1 MSIYGIIQSSL
12 ALSPRQF
19 NRKRRD
25 PIAKAAA
32 ASRKPTRRRL
42 LLRQFSPSPK
52 LTLLDNFPNAQ
63 KWVWHQALDHD
74 LHYATYPPTSGGGRK
89 TPDNIAFTPGPG
101 GGPLKQH
108 QQQGLR
114 RGRRR
119 AQQQRASPQA
129 SSRQQQLFSLVLWRR
144 NRPGAL
150 IIRLLGDLDARGP
163 KTVNAMVPYEEDTLQ
178 Y

>member
-1 MSIYGIIQSSL
+1 MRKVHNKNYACNPCTPISISKIIQSSL
-12 ALSPRQF
+12 ALSSCQF

-32 ASRKPTRRRL
+32 ASWKPSRRRL
-42 LLRQFSPSPK
+42 LQQFSPSPK

-108 QQQGLR
+108 WQRLR

-129 SSRQQQLFSLVLWRR
+129 SSRW
-144 NRPGAL
+144 
-150 IIRLLGDLDARGP
+150 
-163 KTVNAMVPYEEDTLQ
+163 
-178 Y
+178 